1 MKLIAYHRAMD
12 KTGVHVLKKK
22 LQTISHHAGVYRM
35 LDSNGKVLY
44 VGKAKDLHNRL
55 TNYTHLDGLSHR
67 IWTMVEKIAD
77 VITVETAGE
86 QEALLLENELIK
98 RYRPPY
104 NILLK
109 DDKSFPYIILTKDPY
124 PRMMKYRGTRSLKG
138 HYFGP
143 FSSGLAVQETLKYLQ
158 KAFQIRTC
166 TNSYFSNRSRPCLL
180 HQIGLCSAPCVGIIS
195 EKTYQENI
203 RKAIAFMNGTDNSLC
218 SHLQQEMEEA
228 STQLHYEEA
237 AVLRDQLW
245 ALNKIRGQGDYTP
258 LFDTDVIGLFKEGDK
273 ACVQVFFYRHGSTN
287 GTAAYVLADVAD
299 TPEEDILGTFLLQ
312 FYQDVP
318 APKTILISCP
328 LSVTTNQ
335 ALTTLAGHTLLI
347 QSLHLR
353 GRKKELIEEA
363 RKNAKQTLHQK
374 LTEQGVSHQLWEAFQ
389 NLMGIPE
396 LNKIEVYDNSH
407 FQGAAAT
414 GAMIALTE
422 EGFQKKLY
430 RRYNIRLSA
439 TNDDFG
445 MMREVL
451 KRRIVRGR
459 AEKDLPSVFII
470 DGGKGQ
476 LSAVQEILEELNETS
491 VAVLAVAKG
500 PDRNA
505 GHEVLYKL
513 GETDPIH
520 LPYKDP
526 LLYFIQRIRDE
537 AHRFAIGTHRAKRQ
551 KAMIPDLL
559 GEIEGIGEKR
569 KHDLLHYFGSVREI
583 KGASVKDLKRVPGI
597 SQELAEKIVDFFH
610 G

>member
-1 MKLIAYHRAMD
+1 
-12 KTGVHVLKKK
+12 
-22 LQTISHHAGVYRM
+22 
-35 LDSNGKVLY
+35 
-44 VGKAKDLHNRL
+44 
-55 TNYTHLDGLSHR
+55 
-67 IWTMVEKIAD
+67 
-77 VITVETAGE
+77 
-86 QEALLLENELIK
+86 
-98 RYRPPY
+98 
-104 NILLK
+104 
-109 DDKSFPYIILTKDPY
+109 
-124 PRMMKYRGTRSLKG
+124 
-138 HYFGP
+138 
-143 FSSGLAVQETLKYLQ
+143 
-158 KAFQIRTC
+158 
-166 TNSYFSNRSRPCLL
+166 
-180 HQIGLCSAPCVGIIS
+180 
-195 EKTYQENI
+195 
-203 RKAIAFMNGTDNSLC
+203 
-218 SHLQQEMEEA
+218 
-228 STQLHYEEA
+228 
-237 AVLRDQLW
+237 
-245 ALNKIRGQGDYTP
+245 
-258 LFDTDVIGLFKEGDK
+258 
-273 ACVQVFFYRHGSTN
+273 
-287 GTAAYVLADVAD
+287 
-299 TPEEDILGTFLLQ
+299 
-312 FYQDVP
+312 
-318 APKTILISCP
+318 
-328 LSVTTNQ
+328 
-335 ALTTLAGHTLLI
+335 
-347 QSLHLR
+347 
-353 GRKKELIEEA
+353 
-363 RKNAKQTLHQK
+363 
-374 LTEQGVSHQLWEAFQ
+374 
-389 NLMGIPE
+389 
-396 LNKIEVYDNSH
+396 
-407 FQGAAAT
+407 
-414 GAMIALTE
+414 MIALTE

-513 GETDPIH
+513 GNTNPIH

-551 KAMIPDLL
+551 SAMIPDLL